1 MKCIFGSLAAIEYI
15 AVTKALPG
23 RTTFVVWW
31 RVPTSDRIC
40 CFVVFF
46 GHHVVKSCLILASLS
61 TGSLVSMRSVS
72 NIIPRKDNEIQRTSN
87 FSAVRGTPNLLYKDI
102 KC

>member
-31 RVPTSDRIC
+31 RVPTSNRIC
-40 CFVVFF
+40 CFVAFLCS
-46 GHHVVKSCLILASLS
+46 HVVKSCLILATLS
-61 TGSLVSMRSVS
+61 TGGLSSMHSVS
-72 NIIPRKDNEIQRTSN
+72 NIIIRKYNEIQRTSN
-87 FSAVRGTPNLLYKDI
+87 FSAVRGTPNLLYEDI